1 MLTSFMRLQLGDG
14 FRFRRCFIDCLLV
27 CSSSYTYSND
37 HQTCMTKTTAL
48 LHDHLGLMRDSSSCT
63 KGQVRGSFKF
73 FLAMPRSCKR
83 SIYTDDRDRLQT

>member
-1 MLTSFMRLQLGDG
+1 
-14 FRFRRCFIDCLLV
+14 
-27 CSSSYTYSND
+27 
-37 HQTCMTKTTAL
+37 MTKTTAL